1 MSNKMVRISVPPEF
15 LEELKKRQQSFSPP
29 ISISSLVRHY
39 ITLGLPIIRNYDYM
53 YSNVGGEFLILKMP
67 EQLLKKCDLIKQKTG
82 TKSSS
87 KVFFTAIVEGMK
99 QADKIKQKEEGV
111 L

>member
-1 MSNKMVRISVPPEF
+1 MSHKMVRISVPPDF

-39 ITLGLPIIRNYDYM
+39 ITLGLPVIRDHKYM
-53 YSNVGGEFLILKMP
+53 YSNVGGDFITLKMP
-67 EQLLKKCDLIKQKTG
+67 EELIQKCDLLKNKTG

-87 KVFFTAIVEGMK
+87 RVYFTAVVEGMK
-99 QADKIKQKEEGV
+99 QADAIARKETK
-111 L
+111 

>member
-15 LEELKKRQQSFSPP
+15 LEELKKHQQSFEPN

-53 YSNVGGEFLILKMP
+53 YSNVGGKFIILKMP
-67 EQLLKKCDLIKQKTG
+67 EEMIKKCDLIKKKTA
-82 TKSSS
+82 TRSSS
-87 KVFFTAIVEGMK
+87 KVFFTAMVEGMK

>member
-1 MSNKMVRISVPPEF
+1 MSNKMVRISVPPDF
-15 LEELKKRQQSFSPP
+15 LEELKNRKKSFSPP

-39 ITLGLPIIRNYDYM
+39 ITLGLPVIREYRYM
-53 YSNVGGEFLILKMP
+53 YSSGLSGEFVMVKMP
-67 EQLLKKCDLIKQKTG
+67 EELIQKCDLLKKKTG

-87 KVFFTAIVEGMK
+87 KVYFTAMVEGIK
-99 QADKIKQKEEGV
+99 QADAIAKKEGA

>member
-1 MSNKMVRISVPPEF
+1 MSHKMVRISVPPEF
-15 LEELKKRQQSFSPP
+15 LEELKKRQQSFEPN

-39 ITLGLPIIRNYDYM
+39 ITLGLPIIRDYNYM
-53 YSNVGGEFLILKMP
+53 YSSGGGDSIILKMP
-67 EQLLKKCDLIKQKTG
+67 DELIQKCDLLKNKTG

-87 KVFFTAIVEGMK
+87 RVYFTAMVEGMK
-99 QADKIKQKEEGV
+99 QADAIAKKEGA

>member
-1 MSNKMVRISVPPEF
+1 MSHKMVRISVPPEF
-15 LEELKKRQQSFSPP
+15 LEELKKRLATFSPP

-39 ITLGLPIIRNYDYM
+39 ITLGLPIIRDYDYM
-53 YSNVGGEFLILKMP
+53 YSNVGGEFIILKMP
-67 EQLLKKCDLIKQKTG
+67 EQLLKKCDLIKQETA

-87 KVFFTAIVEGMK
+87 KVFFTAMVEGMK
-99 QADKIKQKEEGV
+99 QADAIAKKEGA

>member
-1 MSNKMVRISVPPEF
+1 MSHKMVRISVPPDF

-29 ISISSLVRHY
+29 ISISSFVRHY
-39 ITLGLPIIRNYDYM
+39 ITLGLPIIRDYNYM
-53 YSNVGGEFLILKMP
+53 YSSGGGDSIILKMP
-67 EQLLKKCDLIKQKTG
+67 DELIQKCDLLKNKTG

-87 KVFFTAIVEGMK
+87 RVYFTAMVEGMK
-99 QADKIKQKEEGV
+99 QADAIAKKEGA